1 VTNRPILRMP
11 PADLD
16 RLMATL
22 EVSFVQLAECR
33 VSPGWRLRL
42 PAMTMPGIHYSLTGV
57 GRTGVAEDAPIRISP
72 HTLFITPPGKSVW
85 IEADGGS
92 GPADGHAL
100 VEFDEFGPAELRQF
114 VAGDTEPK
122 IVVICGYFRASYGA
136 SIELFANLHSPI
148 VEMFTEQE
156 RLDRQLKSA
165 LAELVA
171 REVGSGAMTAALMK
185 QVLVTIL
192 RRSLSST
199 ELWVERFSILGDPQ
213 IARAFADM
221 VARPDAPHSI
231 QTLSQTSGLSRS
243 AFMARFNEAFGASPM
258 NVLRQLRMRRAA
270 MLVQAGKLATDQIAR
285 AAGYMSRSSFLRAF
299 RRAYGSDPSDYRAG
313 VRTSVKE
320 EVK

>member
-1 VTNRPILRMP
+1 MP

-16 RLMATL
+16 RLMTTL
-22 EVSFVQLAECR
+22 EVSFVQLAECL
-33 VSPGWRLRL
+33 VSPGWSLRL
-42 PAMTMPGIHYSLTGV
+42 PAMAMPGIHYDLV
-57 GRTGVAEDAPIRISP
+57 GEGRAFVAEGAPIRISP
-72 HTLFITPPGKSVW
+72 HTLFITPPGKSLW
-85 IEADGGS
+85 IEADGGE
-92 GPADGHAL
+92 PANGHTL

-114 VAGDTEPK
+114 VAGDAEPK
-122 IVVICGYFRASYGA
+122 IILICGYFRASYGA

-148 VEMFTEQE
+148 VEMFNEQE

-165 LAELVA
+165 LAEFVA
-171 REVGSGAMTAALMK
+171 REVGSEAMTAALMK

-243 AFMARFNEAFGASPM
+243 AFMARFNEAFGNSPM
-258 NVLRQLRMRRAA
+258 TVLRQLRMRRAA
-270 MLVQAGKLATDQIAR
+270 MLVQAGKLAIDQIAR

-299 RRAYGSDPSDYRAG
+299 RKTYGSDPSDYRAG
-313 VRTSVKE
+313 VRKSGQKDA
-320 EVK
+320 K